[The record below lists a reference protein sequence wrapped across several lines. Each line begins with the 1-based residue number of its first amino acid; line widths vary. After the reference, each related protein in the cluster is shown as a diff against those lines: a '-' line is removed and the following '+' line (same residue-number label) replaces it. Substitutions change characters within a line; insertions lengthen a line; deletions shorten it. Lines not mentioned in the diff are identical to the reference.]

1 MKNTIDQLDLTAI
14 YRINHPAAAE
24 CTFFLCLHGINTKT
38 DRSVFLQRQSA
49 KRLACTARLHP
60 RNPHWPD
67 SVVKLLGI
75 YRLHL
80 LVGVREV
87 NQVISEGII

>member
-38 DRSVFLQRQSA
+38 DHVLSHKTNVYNFYKNGNHQSMSA
-49 KRLACTARLHP
+49 DH
-60 RNPHWPD
+60 D
-67 SVVKLLGI
+67 GI
-75 YRLHL
+75 
-80 LVGVREV
+80 
-87 NQVISEGII
+87 N